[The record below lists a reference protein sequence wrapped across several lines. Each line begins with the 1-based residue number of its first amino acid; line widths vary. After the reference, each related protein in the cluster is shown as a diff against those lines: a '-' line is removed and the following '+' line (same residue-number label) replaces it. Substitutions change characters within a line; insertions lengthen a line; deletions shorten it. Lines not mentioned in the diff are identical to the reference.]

1 MSHFDPSAEVDLS
14 RVDLMDSSLYRA
26 GFPHPVFNQ
35 LRREAP
41 VWWQPVPDSLE
52 QQCSD
57 PGFWVISKY
66 DDVQSVSRD
75 AESFCSIDGPSISTR
90 GEIKDTMLVSM
101 DGAHHTRQRKTI
113 SAGFTPRM
121 VNRLESQARE
131 WATRIVDRALEKG
144 RIEFVNEVAYQLP
157 MHMIADIVGIPFED
171 RESLFD
177 LATRMLNPGE
187 PEDPNTHLR
196 HMESQVEMFAYAQR
210 LVQTKRDNPE
220 DDVWTIISNV
230 EVENDK
236 GEMEKMSEQELNFF
250 FFLLTLAG
258 SETTRN
264 AISHGL
270 MALVAHPDQLET
282 LRAQPS
288 AMKGAVEEILRW
300 ASPVA
305 YFARRAT
312 RDVEVRGTKIEAGD
326 RVTVWYPSA
335 NRDEDVFGNPFRFDI
350 ARTSNHHVSF
360 GGGGAHFCLGANLA
374 RQEIIIMF
382 QELLKRSKEL
392 EIVEPPKYTTLGI
405 LNPILVIPSEIQV
418 RIA

>member
-1 MSHFDPSAEVDLS
+1 MSMTEVETGNDPGALDLI
-14 RVDLMDSSLYRA
+14 DSGLYRN
-26 GFPHPVFNQ
+26 GFPHPIFNR

-41 VWWQPVPDSLE
+41 VHWQPVPDSVW
-52 QQCSD
+52 QCSD

-75 AESFCSIDGPSISTR
+75 AQLFCSIDGPSITTM
-90 GEIKDTMLVSM
+90 EEMKDTMLVTM

-121 VNRLESQARE
+121 VSRLESQARG
-131 WATRIVDRALEKG
+131 WAARIVDRALERG
-144 RIEFVNEVAYQLP
+144 RVEFVNEVAYQLP
-157 MHMIADIVGIPFED
+157 MHMIADIVGIPLED
-171 RESLFD
+171 REALFD

-187 PEDPNTHLR
+187 QEDPETHTR
-196 HMESQVEMFAYAQR
+196 HMAAQVEMFAYAQQ

-230 EVENDK
+230 EFEHDDGTK
-236 GEMEKMSEQELNFF
+236 ATMSETELNFF

-270 MALVAHPDQLET
+270 MALVAHPEQLET
-282 LRAQPS
+282 LRRNPAS
-288 AMKGAVEEILRW
+288 MKPAVEEILRW

-312 RDVEVRGTKIEAGD
+312 RDTEVRGTKIRAGD

-335 NRDEDVFGNPFRFDI
+335 NRDEEIFEDPFRFDI
-350 ARTSNHHVSF
+350 ARTSNHQVAF

-374 RQEIIIMF
+374 RQEIALLF
-382 QELLKRSKEL
+382 QELLARAKEI
-392 EIVEPPKYTTLGI
+392 EIVEPPKYSVLGI

-418 RIA
+418 RIR

>member
-1 MSHFDPSAEVDLS
+1 MSVTDVGPEVHLSEVDLT
-14 RVDLMDSSLYRA
+14 DSDLYRD

-41 VWWQPVPDSLE
+41 VWWQPVPDTLVR
-52 QQCSD
+52 CKD

-75 AESFCSIDGPSISTR
+75 AELFCSIDGPSISTMDEMR
-90 GEIKDTMLVSM
+90 DTMLVTM

-121 VNRLESQARE
+121 VSRLESQARG
-131 WATRIVDRALEKG
+131 WATRIVDRALERG
-144 RIEFVNEVAYQLP
+144 RVEFVNEVAYQLP
-157 MHMIADIVGIPFED
+157 MHMIADIVGIPIED

-187 PEDPNTHLR
+187 PEDPDTHTR
-196 HMESQVEMFAYAQR
+196 HLTAQVEMFAYAQQ

-220 DDVWTIISNV
+220 DDVWTIISNI
-230 EVENDK
+230 EFENDD
-236 GEMEKMSEQELNFF
+236 GVLEKMSEQELNFF

-270 MALVAHPDQLET
+270 MALLAHLDQLET
-282 LRAQPS
+282 LRREPT
-288 AMKGAVEEILRW
+288 AMKPAVEEILRW

-312 RDVEVRGTKIEAGD
+312 QDTEVRGTKIRAGD

-335 NRDEDVFGNPFRFDI
+335 NRDEDVFEDPFRFDI
-350 ARTSNHHVSF
+350 TRRSNHHVAF

-382 QELLKRSKEL
+382 QELLSRAKEI
-392 EIVEPPKYTTLGI
+392 EIVEPPRYTVMGI